1 MSLNLSG
8 SGNTI
13 GRATV
18 AFGTVINSLVPPRKG
33 AFTRISTLRATA
45 AGTAHV
51 ATALRPLGNTTF
63 TAAGAAGQAVVNLT
77 ANPGPSG
84 NALAANDWVAIR
96 ETDGYTRLYQV
107 SSISTL
113 AVTLTANLTAG
124 VAAAG
129 AGVDSKLWMFGIA
142 ADTDPRNA
150 GAAHPGFTVPASAT
164 TTYTDNFGGVV
175 ASIAADEP
183 ILVQQNNA
191 TATGILEQVSYS
203 YSAV

>member
-1 MSLNLSG
+1 MSLTLSG
-8 SGNTI
+8 SGNTN
-13 GRATV
+13 GRVTV
-18 AFGTVINSLVPPRKG
+18 AFGTVINSLVPSRKG
-33 AFTRISTLRATA
+33 AFTRISTLKATA

-51 ATALRPLGNTTF
+51 ATALRSLGRTTF
-63 TAAGAAGQAVVNLT
+63 TGAGAASQAVVNLT

-84 NALAANDWVAIR
+84 NLLAANDWVAIR
-96 ETDGYTRLYQV
+96 ETDGITRLYQV

-113 AVTLTANLTAG
+113 AVTLTANLTTG
-124 VAAAG
+124 VAATG
-129 AGVDSKLWMFGIA
+129 VGVDSALWMFGVA
-142 ADTDPRNA
+142 ADTDPRT

-183 ILVQQNNA
+183 ILVQSNNA
-191 TATGILEQVSYS
+191 TATGIIEQVSYA